1 MQSSW
6 SKYSAMN
13 VIAPCVEDI
22 QPFGPVGIEEAHR
35 VPRSRI
41 KSPQSFLASFTVW
54 SFSIGE
60 LYCNWHLNSAG
71 KKSGPR

>member
-1 MQSSW
+1 MD
-6 SKYSAMN
+6 
-13 VIAPCVEDI
+13 V

-60 LYCNWHLNSAG
+60 LSILQVAPKFSG
-71 KKSGPR
+71 KKIGSKIEVAGLGVQ